1 MSSVAA
7 NAQAI
12 RRRLKGNEGDFQRTS
27 LSSDSKEFQSVKMQF
42 HRTISSRKAQI
53 SSVEK
58 IKNDFLLER
67 YKRYI
72 WDQEWFHVCTE
83 ISNIK
88 ISVLKGA
95 LVCTVKPFHTT
106 TL

>member
-1 MSSVAA
+1 MSFVAA

-12 RRRLKGNEGDFQRTS
+12 RRRLKGHEGDFQRTS

-58 IKNDFLLER
+58 IKNDFLRER

-72 WDQEWFHVCTE
+72 WDHEWFHVCTE
-83 ISNIK
+83 IRNIK
-88 ISVLKGA
+88 ISVLKGE
-95 LVCTVKPFHTT
+95 LVCTVNPFHTT